1 VKQGIS
7 RRAVVVVVLIVVI
20 LVVVIGYFVFMK
32 PKSGLGKGQWP
43 DETQQKMRE
52 RMGQPGTAPHPGM
65 APEGG
70 GTPPGGG
77 R

>member
-1 VKQGIS
+1 MKQGIL
-7 RRAVVVVVLIVVI
+7 RRAVVVVVLIVVT

-32 PKSGLGKGQWP
+32 QKSGLGKGQWP

-65 APEGG
+65 APKGG
-70 GTPPGGG
+70 GTPPGRG
-77 R
+77 